1 MLKRRKDLDDDAAYD
16 EIPVSGSDARRLE
29 AEPSTDSDPH
39 ARTRKT
45 LALTAGP
52 VLIAGGVFVA
62 LPVIG
67 DAGASISYLNS
78 ARQSQSAKLDAMKDD
93 DPGFVAFRADPV
105 WSSPEWAA
113 ITRAQMVEDEV
124 VADPYLARLESSPLT
139 SWAAGYARSNHVI
152 PMDTEPVFSWRTV
165 RAPMTDAFA
174 AGTGICASDD
184 PAAAL
189 AAWAPE
195 STEYLTG
202 FAEIFKANAPVI
214 VTAAAR
220 SICPSDL
227 K

>member
-1 MLKRRKDLDDDAAYD
+1 MLKNNRTS
-16 EIPVSGSDARRLE
+16 ESESDAGRLDS
-29 AEPSTDSDPH
+29 ASPIASDPH
-39 ARTRKT
+39 ARTRKI
-45 LALTAGP
+45 LALTVGP

-67 DAGASISYLNS
+67 DAGSSISSLNS
-78 ARQSQSAKLDAMKDD
+78 SRHSQSAKLDAMKGDA
-93 DPGFVAFRADPV
+93 PGFIAFRANPV

-113 ITRAQMVEDEV
+113 ITEAQLAEDEA
-124 VADPYLARLESSPLT
+124 VAGPYLARLESSPLT
-139 SWAAGYARSNHVI
+139 SWAAGFARSNRVI

-174 AGTGICASDD
+174 AGTAICASGS

-189 AAWAPE
+189 ATWAPE

-202 FAEIFKANAPVI
+202 FAEVFKANAPVI
-214 VTAAAR
+214 VAAAAR

>member
-16 EIPVSGSDARRLE
+16 EIPVSEPDARRLE
-29 AEPSTDSDPH
+29 AEPSTGSDPR
-39 ARTRKT
+39 ARARKI

-67 DAGASISYLNS
+67 DAGASIVSLSNAS
-78 ARQSQSAKLDAMKDD
+78 QAQSAKLDAMKGDA
-93 DPGFVAFRADPV
+93 PGFIAFRADPV
-105 WSSPEWAA
+105 WSSTEWAA
-113 ITRAQMVEDEV
+113 ITEAQLAEDEA
-124 VADPYLARLESSPLT
+124 VAGPYLARLESSPLT
-139 SWAAGYARSNHVI
+139 SWAAGFARSNRVI

-184 PAAAL
+184 PAAAM

-195 STEYLTG
+195 STQYLTG
-202 FAEIFKANAPVI
+202 FAEVFKASAPVI
-214 VTAAAR
+214 VAAAAR